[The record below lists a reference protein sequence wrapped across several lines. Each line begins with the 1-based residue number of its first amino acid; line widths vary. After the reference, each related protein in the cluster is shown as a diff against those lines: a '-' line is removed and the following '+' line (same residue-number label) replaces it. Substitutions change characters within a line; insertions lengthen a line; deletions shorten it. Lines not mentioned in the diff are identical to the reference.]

1 MVAEWD
7 PKKAVS
13 NFRKHGVP
21 FADSFGR
28 ACDRYSRARRRGRT
42 VGSIGSDPAGR
53 LLIVVY
59 TLMPH
64 RIRII
69 SARRATGRERIQYEE
84 KP

>member
-1 MVAEWD
+1 MA
-7 PKKAVS
+7 
-13 NFRKHGVP
+13 
-21 FADSFGR
+21 FG
-28 ACDRYSRARRRGRT
+28 SRTRSDEHAIVIRELDAGEERW
-42 VGSIGSDPAGR
+42 VSIGSDPAGR

-84 KP
+84 KQ